1 MREGAAPRQA
11 VTIKTRRPGWGDA
24 TRRRWEGLS
33 VVVWWCKLSGGKP
46 DESSTRSS
54 PYVIAGT
61 KPHSGDR
68 TALARPK
75 MDACLRRPGFDAFFF
90 FRFCRTRHCKPTCI
104 HGRLDEF
111 QRSTAS
117 TVQQEDGQQ
126 VPWSR
131 LVAVCLLRGNGH
143 SRTTVWVLHRVSL
156 VHETKMPGPRRS
168 DDEALLPCDSFV

>member
-68 TALARPK
+68 TGLARPK
-75 MDACLRRPGFDAFFF
+75 MDACLRRPGFDAFFSF
-90 FRFCRTRHCKPTCI
+90 GFAEHDTVNQLVYTVGWMNAK
-104 HGRLDEF
+104 GL
-111 QRSTAS
+111 QRPQSS
-117 TVQQEDGQQ
+117 
-126 VPWSR
+126 
-131 LVAVCLLRGNGH
+131 
-143 SRTTVWVLHRVSL
+143 SRTANKYRGRGWWRCVFA
-156 VHETKMPGPRRS
+156 PGQRAQS
-168 DDEALLPCDSFV
+168 HDGLGVAPCKFGA